1 MSSARNALQAQPLQD
16 ATEWRE
22 RIRSA
27 DSLALFL
34 DFDGTLS
41 PIVAS
46 PGLAKVDEEIRRLL
60 EELASHDDI
69 HVAVVSGRQ
78 LCDVRTR
85 VGLTGIIY
93 AGNHG
98 LEIEGDTVCFREP
111 QSEHLRFELR
121 HLVLQLELAL
131 SGTPGVEIE
140 QKGLSASIHY
150 RQVTEELH
158 HWVRTTVQQTIERSR
173 SFKTASGKMVIEVR
187 PSVEWHKG
195 HAVRWILDRVLPPG
209 AFPIYVGDDN
219 TDEDAFCL
227 LSDALTIR
235 VGLIP
240 HTCAKYWIPDI
251 AAVEDFLSDVGSLRS
266 HGKEGSKDLT

>member
-22 RIRSA
+22 RVRSA

-266 HGKEGSKDLT
+266 HGKEGSKDIT

>member
-46 PGLAKVDEEIRRLL
+46 PGLAKVDAEIRRLL

-266 HGKEGSKDLT
+266 HGKEGSKDIT

>member
-1 MSSARNALQAQPLQD
+1 MSSARSALQAQPLED
-16 ATEWRE
+16 ATGWRE
-22 RIRSA
+22 RIQSA
-27 DSLALFL
+27 SSIALFL

-41 PIVAS
+41 PISAS
-46 PGLAKVDEEIRRLL
+46 PTLAKVDGGIRSVI
-60 EELASHDDI
+60 EDLASRDDI
-69 HVAVVSGRQ
+69 HVAIVSGRQ

-131 SGTPGVEIE
+131 SGTPGIEIE
-140 QKGLSASIHY
+140 QKGLGASIHY
-150 RQVTEELH
+150 RQVNKELH
-158 HWVRTTVQQTIERSR
+158 AWVRTTVQQTIERSR

-227 LSDALTIR
+227 LSDALTVR

-240 HTCAKYWIPDI
+240 DTCAKYWIPDI
-251 AAVEDFLSDVGSLRS
+251 AAVGAFLSDVGSLRP
-266 HGKEGSKDLT
+266 HGKEGPEDLT